1 MALFCV
7 SVSGVLAFV
16 YYTTEQVI
24 VRQTDETIQAEILGL
39 TEHYRDEGLTGL
51 LQIIRQRSAG
61 ASGKR
66 GLYLLADQKFHPLAG
81 NLQHWPDS
89 PVARNGSAW
98 IDFLVRSEEQGAGA
112 PQVARAR
119 IFDLPGGF
127 HLLIGRDMT
136 ERGQFQAVMA
146 EALLGALG
154 VAIFLGLVG
163 GVLMSRDLLRR
174 LDAINRS
181 TRAIIRGDMRER
193 MPVTGSDDEF
203 DQLSTNLN
211 LMLDRIH
218 ELMQGIRQVT
228 DNIAHDLRSPINRV
242 RSRMEMT
249 LLGQPDVATCREA
262 MQDTIDEADAIL
274 GTFNALLDIALAES
288 GAPREQFETIDL
300 AQVAS
305 DAKDLYEP
313 LAEDRGLRFDSEI
326 ASGLEIRGNRHL
338 VSQALSNLLEN
349 AIKYTPEGGRIGL
362 YGHQGEAGPV
372 LEIADSGPGIP
383 EDSRDTVLARFARLD
398 ESRATPGS
406 GLGLSLVAAVARL
419 HKADLRLEDNEP
431 GLRVILQFDAAGST
445 GGKGLESGTRDEAT
459 AKSESTRK
467 SGPIAATFFAQR
479 ATV

>member
-1 MALFCV
+1 VHPARLFRSSTFRYAIAYMALFCV
-7 SVSGVLAFV
+7 SVLGVLAFV

-39 TEHYRDEGLTGL
+39 TEHYRDQGLSGL
-51 LQIIRQRSAG
+51 LEVVRQRSAG

-66 GLYLLADQKFHPLAG
+66 GLYLLADQSYRPLAG
-81 NLQHWPDS
+81 NLRHWPD
-89 PVARNGSAW
+89 PEIAKGGAAW
-98 IDFLVRSEEQGAGA
+98 LDFLVRSEEDETSE

-119 IFDLPGGF
+119 IFELPGGF

-154 VAIFLGLVG
+154 LAIFLGLAG
-163 GVLMSRDLLRR
+163 GMLMSRDLLRR

-181 TRAIIRGDMRER
+181 TRAIIQGNMRER
-193 MPVTGSDDEF
+193 MPVVGSGDEF
-203 DQLSTNLN
+203 DQLSGNLN
-211 LMLDRIH
+211 VMLDRIH

-242 RSRMEMT
+242 RSRLEMT
-249 LLGQPDVATCREA
+249 LLGQPDVAACREA
-262 MQDTIDEADAIL
+262 MQDTIGETDSIL

-300 AQVAS
+300 GQVAS

-313 LAEDRGLRFDSEI
+313 LAEDRGIRFECEI
-326 ASGLEIRGNRHL
+326 APGLEVRGNRHL
-338 VSQALSNLLEN
+338 VSQALSNLLDN
-349 AIKYTPEGGRIGL
+349 AVKYTPVGGLIGL
-362 YGHQGEAGPV
+362 YGHQGESGPV

-383 EDSRDTVLARFARLD
+383 EGSRDKVLARFARLD

-406 GLGLSLVAAVARL
+406 GLGLSLAAAVARL
-419 HKADLRLEDNEP
+419 HDAGLRLEDNRP
-431 GLRVILQFDAAGST
+431 GLRVIIDFGAGRSAT
-445 GGKGLESGTRDEAT
+445 IPGVGLVARNSISD
-459 AKSESTRK
+459 K
-467 SGPIAATFFAQR
+467 P
-479 ATV
+479 